1 MSIYILCNTEIAL
14 LIESTNLIF
23 FRILKIKNKISQ
35 MKYMYIPTKNMDRP
49 AKQKLMY
56 KNINILKYS
65 KIIS

>member
-1 MSIYILCNTEIAL
+1 
-14 LIESTNLIF
+14 
-23 FRILKIKNKISQ
+23 

-49 AKQKLMY
+49 AKQRLMY

>member
-23 FRILKIKNKISQ
+23 FRILKIKKISQ

-49 AKQKLMY
+49 AKQRLMY